1 VTTATPFVSLT
12 ALSVYLPPDVVTAD
26 DISGLSGLPAEVIT
40 DKLGLRQKHVA
51 GADEHVSTMSVD
63 AAKPL
68 LGAVDADPASSAVIY
83 FGSSIKDYDLWS
95 CAVAVQQRLGLQGAY
110 SFEVASNC
118 AGFGVAVHIG
128 RALLLSDPSLSHVW
142 LVGASKEASVVD
154 YGDLATKSVFA
165 FADGAAAGVLT
176 RDAPGLAVLSTAI
189 VSDGTYNEAVLVPAG
204 GTRQPSSEATVDGDL
219 HKVRV
224 QPDLQLGK
232 VVGPQFIELMIRGG
246 RSALEKAG
254 VPASSIDLVVLQ
266 HQIPS
271 VVRAIVDGIGAT
283 NARTVDLSDFGH
295 MSSLDVPVALHAAL
309 EGEMLP
315 AGGHALL
322 LSAGLGYTWTA
333 TVVRLDS
340 SIVLTRG

>member
-1 VTTATPFVSLT
+1 MTTDASVSLT
-12 ALSVYLPPDVVTAD
+12 ALSVYLPVDVVTAD
-26 DISGLSGLPAEVIT
+26 DIAGVSGLPAEVIT

-68 LGAVDADPASSAVIY
+68 IGAVDADPVASAVIY

-95 CAVAVQQRLGLQGAY
+95 CAVAVQQRLGLHGAY

-118 AGFGVAVHIG
+118 AGFGVAVHVG
-128 RALLLSDPSLSHVW
+128 RALLLADPTLSHVW

-165 FADGAAAGVLT
+165 FADGAAAGVLA
-176 RDAPGLAVLSTAI
+176 RDQPGLQVLATAI

-204 GTRQPSSEATVDGDL
+204 GTRQPTSEATVEGDL

-232 VVGPQFIELMIRGG
+232 VVGPQFIELMIKGG
-246 RSALEKAG
+246 RSALERAG
-254 VPASSIDLVVLQ
+254 VDATSIDLVVLQ

-271 VVRAIVDGIGAT
+271 VVRAIVDGICAS
-283 NARTVDLSDFGH
+283 NAQTVDLGDFGH
-295 MSSLDVPVALHAAL
+295 MSALDVPVALHAAL
-309 EGEMLP
+309 EAEMLP
-315 AGGHALL
+315 EGGHALL

>member
-1 VTTATPFVSLT
+1 VTTTDASVSLT
-12 ALSVYLPPDVVTAD
+12 ALSVYLPVDVVTAD
-26 DISGLSGLPAEVIT
+26 DIADVSGLPAEVIM

-51 GADEHVSTMSVD
+51 GPDEHVSTMSVD

-68 LGAVDADPASSAVIY
+68 LSAVDADPTSSVVIY
-83 FGSSIKDYDLWS
+83 FGSSIKDYELWS
-95 CAVAVQQRLGLQGAY
+95 CAVAVQQRLGLAGAY

-118 AGFGVAVHIG
+118 AGFGVALHLG
-128 RALLLSDPSLSHVW
+128 RALLLADPSLSHVW

-176 RDAPGLAVLSTAI
+176 RDQPGLTILSTAI

-204 GTRQPSSEATVDGDL
+204 GTRQPSTEATVGGDL

-224 QPDLQLGK
+224 QPDIQLGK
-232 VVGPQFIELMIRGG
+232 VVGPQFVELMISGG
-246 RSALEKAG
+246 RQALDRAD
-254 VPASSIDLVVLQ
+254 VPPTAIDLVVLQ

-271 VVRAIVDGIGAT
+271 VVRAIVDGIGAS
-283 NARTVDLSDFGH
+283 NAQTVDLADYGH

-309 EGEMLP
+309 EADMLP